1 LLAHALASTPAGG
14 NVLVECHGRRDHA
27 ELVVR
32 DNGMGI
38 PAETIQHVFDPLW
51 QMHHARAEAAR
62 TSGVW
67 LGLAVIHRIVEL
79 HGGRIV
85 VSSDGHSMGAVFT
98 VRLPLAVAHPEHER
112 TRPVE
117 KAGAPLRIAGKMAP

>member
-1 LLAHALASTPAGG
+1 
-14 NVLVECHGRRDHA
+14 VLVECHGRPDHA

-62 TSGVW
+62 TGGVW

-85 VSSDGHSMGAVFT
+85 ASSGGHSMGAVFT

-112 TRPVE
+112 PRLVE
-117 KAGAPLRIAGKMAP
+117 KAGSALRITGKIAP